1 MVVPYTS
8 IQFAVLHKVK
18 SFAAGSSKAGTSL
31 TLNTFV
37 SESLSNNDMHYIHNG
52 TLIHLKNF
60 GFM

>member
-31 TLNTFV
+31 TLNKSV
-37 SESLSNNDMHYIHNG
+37 SDVYYIS
-52 TLIHLKNF
+52 K
-60 GFM
+60 M